1 MQLLSRLL
9 CALCEKPASL
19 VLPLE
24 LQRWSRKSC
33 GKPFGGFALSCLRTC
48 PKLSNF
54 FPATLQNP
62 RGTQTSHENLLPG
75 NKIRSKRKQATPS
88 HPLAWNLTEGTLWV
102 PRVQSFATARTSQH
116 DYNGRASYST
126 AQCGAHSA
134 AWPSRQID
142 PPYGCRATRAANLGV
157 INALWLLGP

>member
-1 MQLLSRLL
+1 MRS
-9 CALCEKPASL
+9 EKPAFL
-19 VLPLE
+19 VLPLDK
-24 LQRWSRKSC
+24 LHRSRKSC

-48 PKLSNF
+48 PKLSIVFSRNS
-54 FPATLQNP
+54 PKSNKQ
-62 RGTQTSHENLLPG
+62 QTSHENLLPG
-75 NKIRSKRKQATPS
+75 NKIRSKWKQAIPS
-88 HPLAWNLTEGTLWV
+88 HPLAWNLTEGTLWWV
-102 PRVQSFATARTSQH
+102 PRVQSFATARTGQH

-157 INALWLLGP
+157 VNALWLLGP